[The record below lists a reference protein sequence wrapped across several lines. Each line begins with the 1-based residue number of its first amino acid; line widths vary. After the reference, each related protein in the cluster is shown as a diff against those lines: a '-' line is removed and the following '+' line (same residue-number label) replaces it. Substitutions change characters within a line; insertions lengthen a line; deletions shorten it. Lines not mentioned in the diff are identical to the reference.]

1 MSVSVFQLDAAPAL
15 QLRAYVPALQ
25 TFNAAQKILAQ
36 PLKELEL
43 AFKKVHVPVLPT
55 LAIVPVRL
63 TFNAVSQAPLL
74 ATLSAAQRS
83 HQERNRHTLFIKT
96 PAISLVGQGI
106 GP

>member
-15 QLRAYVPALQ
+15 QPQAYVPALQ
-25 TFNAAQKILAQ
+25 TFNAVPKILAP
-36 PLKELEL
+36 PLKALEL

-55 LAIVPVRL
+55 LAIVPARL

-74 ATLSAAQRS
+74 ATLSVAQRS

-96 PAISLVGQGI
+96 PVISLVGQGI